1 MSSLGIFDKETKTYK
16 KVADLSNIADH
27 DTATSGTSFT
37 DAENGNMLLTDWTKN
52 LLNPTLETVTK
63 NGVTCTNNGDGTYTL
78 NGTASDSVSFSL
90 TSHNDRKGKFK
101 VVGCPKNG
109 SNSTY
114 NILVVISN
122 KSSGTWKSFE
132 EEYGSGIIFENYDDN
147 YVFSVEIQVSKGTTV
162 NNLVFKPII
171 TTDLSATYD
180 DFVPYGGYEIQS
192 CGKNLLNPT
201 LETVTKNGV
210 TCTNNGDGTYTLNGT
225 ASDSVS
231 FSLTSHN
238 DRKGKFKVV
247 GCPKNGSNSTY
258 NILVVISNKSSGT
271 WKSFEEEY
279 GSGIIFENYDD
290 NYVFSVE
297 IQVSKGTTVNNL
309 VFKPIITT
317 DLSATYDDFEPYT
330 GETITV
336 TNDTESPAFGLKSH
350 KGITNIISPGNVE
363 VLYAKSEAGAA
374 LLGIL
379 NDLSVRLDEYIN
391 RLDEATNNRV
401 TITADGLDSLADDVA
416 QHQEAILA
424 LQSAQ
429 SK

>member
-37 DAENGNMLLTDWTKN
+37 DAENGNMLLTDWT
-52 LLNPTLETVTK
+52 
-63 NGVTCTNNGDGTYTL
+63 
-78 NGTASDSVSFSL
+78 
-90 TSHNDRKGKFK
+90 
-101 VVGCPKNG
+101 
-109 SNSTY
+109 
-114 NILVVISN
+114 
-122 KSSGTWKSFE
+122 
-132 EEYGSGIIFENYDDN
+132 
-147 YVFSVEIQVSKGTTV
+147 
-162 NNLVFKPII
+162 
-171 TTDLSATYD
+171 
-180 DFVPYGGYEIQS
+180 
-192 CGKNLLNPT
+192 KNLLNPT